1 MTDFDIRAIVPSSRD
16 LLQVLATRRKSLAL
30 VALLGPEAAGE
41 EAARVYEL
49 NISAFAFLEPGEA
62 MRLAAQATKT
72 VPMLCLAPAAEKDAF
87 LAARF
92 HGADGVSVPIEG
104 GTPLDEWDRLAKTAR
119 TMRMLPLALAT
130 DAAAVEAA
138 IKAGA
143 RALLLRG
150 ATAAAVL
157 DLAAPAPKTMTLVGH
172 ALDADMAALRTLAGK
187 VDAAVVG
194 PAVHRDR
201 GFAAFVSDVDP

>member
-16 LLQVLATRRKSLAL
+16 LLQVLSTRRRSLAL
-30 VALLGPEAAGE
+30 VALLGPEGRGE
-41 EAARVYEL
+41 EARRLYEL
-49 NISAFAFLEPGEA
+49 NISAFAFLEPGDG
-62 MRLAAQATKT
+62 MRVAAQATKT
-72 VPMLCLAPAAEKDAF
+72 VPALCLAPAVEKDTF

-92 HGADGVSVPIEG
+92 HGADGVCVPIEG

-119 TMRMLPLALAT
+119 AMRMLPLALVT

-138 IKAGA
+138 VKAGA

-150 ATAAAVL
+150 ATVAEVL
-157 DLAAPAPKTMTLVGH
+157 DLAGPAPRTMTLVGY
-172 ALDADMAALRTLAGK
+172 AIEGDMGALRALAGK

-194 PAVHRDR
+194 PAVHRDP
-201 GFAAFVSDVDP
+201 GFAAFVGDVDP